1 MATLELRVT
10 RWAAFREF
18 FDRAEHIDINDMLES
33 FSGLMVSQTQRR
45 INEEKT
51 APDGTPWAPWSER
64 YENYRERKGIPNHR
78 QLILSG
84 DLLNSIYGSHT
95 AKSVR
100 VQAKTVVQ
108 YANTH
113 QFGNSDK
120 NIPAR
125 PFVGL
130 SDENREELREAGID
144 YLKSVL
150 GID

>member
-18 FDRAEHIDINDMLES
+18 FDRAEHIDINDMLEG
-33 FSGLMVSQTQRR
+33 FSELMVEQTRNR
-45 INEEKT
+45 IRYEKT
-51 APDGTPWAPWSER
+51 APDGTPWAPWSEF
-64 YENYRERKGIPNHR
+64 YARKRQANH
-78 QLILSG
+78 S
-84 DLLNSIYGSHT
+84 LLVNSSRLVESIYGSHT
-95 AKSVR
+95 AKSARAHSNLV
-100 VQAKTVVQ
+100 

-125 PFVGL
+125 PFIGL